1 MFSNSS
7 SSSRS
12 SYRNRIPSNRV
23 KSWSSSNLAVLEVGH
38 LRSIPCCRMIMTWLS
53 RLASLRAR
61 LLTPPREVRP
71 TFTQMT
77 TPFPCWPRAAGA
89 RRLPR
94 VACPWSRPQTLITWG
109 SSHCSRAT
117 WHRKRRQR
125 WSLCS
130 YSNSRIR
137 GKRAWPMRKFE
148 TNTFSIGC
156 TCSSRRTRWVKAHT

>member
-1 MFSNSS
+1 MLSNSS
-7 SSSRS
+7 SS

-53 RLASLRAR
+53 RPGSLRAR
-61 LLTPPREVRP
+61 HLTPHREVRP

-77 TPFPCWPRAAGA
+77 TPSPCWPRAVGA
-89 RRLPR
+89 KHPPK
-94 VACPWSRPQTLITWG
+94 VACPWLRPQTLIAWG
-109 SSHCSRAT
+109 STHCSRAAC
-117 WHRKRRQR
+117 HRKRRQR

-137 GKRAWPMRKFE
+137 GKCAWPMRE
-148 TNTFSIGC
+148 I
-156 TCSSRRTRWVKAHT
+156 RD